1 MKKIFFSFL
10 IVILL
15 IGMTGCTKAGTDNSG
30 YQIYY
35 TNLERTELSSESYH
49 PQAADTED
57 IAAELLEKLASP
69 SASAEHTSLLTSGVE
84 ITGSSLSDGQLT
96 VTFNDTYEELDNAS
110 EILLRAGVVMT
121 MTQVKEIR
129 TVVFHIGNDVL
140 RDISGEPVGAMT
152 GSMFINQLVGTN
164 SYRYAALS
172 LYFSNK
178 DGNKIVREVRNVH
191 YSSNTTLERV
201 VMEQLLKGP
210 MNTQLLPILP
220 EDVRVLSVSV
230 EDNLCTLN
238 LSKEFLNVRGD
249 EALLPEVTIYAIVD
263 SLCDMLDVE
272 RVQFQVEGQSNVL
285 YKESLNL
292 SGPFHRNSEL
302 IETVE
307 STDAEL
313 EQDGKPSVGL

>member
-1 MKKIFFSFL
+1 MKKIFCSIL
-10 IVILL
+10 AVLLL
-15 IGMTGCTKAGTDNSG
+15 IGMAGCAKKGTDSSG

-35 TNLERTELSSESYH
+35 TNIERTKLVEESYH
-49 PQAADTED
+49 AQSGETDGV
-57 IAAELLEKLASP
+57 IAELLVKLASP
-69 SASAEHTSLLTSGVE
+69 SMSAEHTSALVSGVE

-96 VTFNDTYEELDNAS
+96 VTFSDAYQNLDNAS
-110 EILLRAGVVMT
+110 EILLRAAVVMT
-121 MTQVKEIR
+121 MAQVKDVR

-152 GSMFINQLVGTN
+152 AGMFINAQVGIN
-164 SYRYAALS
+164 SYRYASLA

-178 DGNKIVREVRNVH
+178 DGSKLVREVRNVH

-210 MNTQLLPILP
+210 MSAQLLPVLP
-220 EDVRVLSVSV
+220 EDVRVISVAV

-249 EALLPEVTIYAIVD
+249 EKLLPEVTIYSIVN
-263 SLCDMLDVE
+263 SLCDVLGVE
-272 RVQFQVEGQSNVL
+272 RVQFQVEGQTNVL

-292 SGPFHRNSEL
+292 TGPFHRNSDL
-302 IETVE
+302 IETTE
-307 STDAEL
+307 STEA
-313 EQDGKPSVGL
+313 EQDAKPSIGL